1 MDLDLSNINID
12 AQAQTSVQ
20 PVHSESM
27 DKLFADDAPSDGEV
41 AQVDDNTRHLDVQVE
56 KEKNTPVQQ

>member
-1 MDLDLSNINID
+1 
-12 AQAQTSVQ
+12 
-20 PVHSESM
+20 M

-41 AQVDDNTRHLDVQVE
+41 AQVEDNTRHPDVQVE